1 MPEYD
6 GAIHTGHIPVSQG
19 VELNNDDK
27 LRRDI
32 INLLI
37 CDFRLDIVDIEHR
50 YPIDFAEYFH
60 DIYPLLEQFAQ
71 DSLLQYN
78 WDYIEILPAGR
89 LMVRTICMA
98 FDKYSQSSRERFSK
112 VI

>member
-1 MPEYD
+1 M
-6 GAIHTGHIPVSQG
+6 
-19 VELNNDDK
+19 ELNNDNK

-37 CDFRLDIVDIEHR
+37 CDFRL
-50 YPIDFAEYFH
+50 